1 MVEEKLNYEKSTR
14 GSKYYTGRTIMNM
27 SFVLTTR
34 QYEDRTKTVTR
45 RLGWSKLKAGQC
57 FTGVKKGQGLKKG
70 EKVKRLHDSIVVS
83 NTREPLYAIGG
94 YPKGETAKEGF
105 PDMTPQEFVDMFC
118 KHNKCLPE
126 TVINQ
131 IEFKHL

>member
-1 MVEEKLNYEKSTR
+1 
-14 GSKYYTGRTIMNM
+14 M
-27 SFVLTTR
+27 SFALTTR

-45 RLGWSKLKAGQC
+45 RLGWRKLKPGQR
-57 FTGVKKGQGLKKG
+57 FTGIEKGQGLKKG

-83 NTREPLYAIGG
+83 NTREPLYAIRG

-105 PDMTPQEFVDMFC
+105 PDMTPQQFIAMFC
-118 KHNKCLPE
+118 EHNGCSRDE
-126 TVINQ
+126 MINR